1 MNIEKNKSTIEDNI
15 DTDIQNIKD
24 KKNTFEKQQKN
35 KEKILN
41 KIETTEHLSE
51 LKLLVKQ
58 WIITQK
64 VADKI
69 EIWKL
74 VEKKE
79 IENMFNKIEEIED
92 IKNIDKYL
100 PKEFRITKKEYIQA
114 LENKVYRR
122 KTISLKEWS
131 ILFYDVDLFMR

>member
-1 MNIEKNKSTIEDNI
+1 
-15 DTDIQNIKD
+15 
-24 KKNTFEKQQKN
+24 
-35 KEKILN
+35 LN